1 MKKIKY
7 ILKELSGG
15 QELTMKQRGIF
26 MWWSL
31 SLTFAVIFAECL
43 WLCFLMVASFGIAT
57 HYLKQVPIP
66 DSMIDIN
73 PNTRLIDLTVGQL
86 LELIESAKGTPTQDA
101 PKERR
106 LEYGIAGI
114 ARIFN
119 CSISTAN
126 RIKASGK
133 IDKAIS
139 QRGRLIVIDAEKA
152 IELFNK

>member
-1 MKKIKY
+1 MEIDRNKA
-7 ILKELSGG
+7 LFQLSVG
-15 QELTMKQRGIF
+15 EF
-26 MWWSL
+26 
-31 SLTFAVIFAECL
+31 
-43 WLCFLMVASFGIAT
+43 
-57 HYLKQVPIP
+57 
-66 DSMIDIN
+66 
-73 PNTRLIDLTVGQL
+73 IDLMDSIINKSKDEKV
-86 LELIESAKGTPTQDA
+86 SQDA

-139 QRGRLIVIDAEKA
+139 QRGRLIVVDVEKA
-152 IELFNK
+152 VQLFDSAKG

>member
-1 MKKIKY
+1 
-7 ILKELSGG
+7 
-15 QELTMKQRGIF
+15 
-26 MWWSL
+26 
-31 SLTFAVIFAECL
+31 
-43 WLCFLMVASFGIAT
+43 
-57 HYLKQVPIP
+57 
-66 DSMIDIN
+66 MIDID

-86 LELIESAKGTPTQDA
+86 LELIESASGKPTQDA
-101 PKERR
+101 PKERL

-139 QRGRLIVIDAEKA
+139 QRGRLIVIDADKA
-152 IELFNK
+152 IELFNDGK